1 MPGFLLAFYWL
12 HSGKNKMNN
21 VAIGLGDS
29 NAEIIFYIKNRPPL
43 ACYQNL
49 TNVQPMV
56 SNEIAHICHE
66 TGNHWRKIFNV
77 YAKLLFEL
85 APEEFSTWQ
94 QLRDNRLLQADSQHC
109 LLFSAP
115 DISPQLS
122 SDTSSDISSDISS
135 EVSSVANKKRKL
147 HIILAKG
154 YSEQLGISNRCT
166 WLSQDFAINAELG
179 IIICPYF
186 DYRQLS
192 NKKITQLSGLI
203 SQLVK

>member
-1 MPGFLLAFYWL
+1 
-12 HSGKNKMNN
+12 MNH

-122 SDTSSDISSDISS
+122 SEVSS
-135 EVSSVANKKRKL
+135 EVSSVAYKKRKL

-154 YSEQLGISNRCT
+154 YSEHLGISNRCT